1 MSIVRKSRG
10 PHYFSDIY
18 IYGFDDDLYCCGNC
32 LLHPENKT
40 TLLHSKQEII
50 DHMDAHRAAGHR
62 VPDSAYRILEET
74 YDEDD

>member
-1 MSIVRKSRG
+1 MSIVRKSHG
-10 PHYFSDIY
+10 PYYFSDIY
-18 IYGFDDDLYCCGNC
+18 IYGIDKEHYYCGNC

-40 TLLHSKQEII
+40 TDLHSKQEII
-50 DHMDAHRAAGHR
+50 DHMDAHRAAGHQ